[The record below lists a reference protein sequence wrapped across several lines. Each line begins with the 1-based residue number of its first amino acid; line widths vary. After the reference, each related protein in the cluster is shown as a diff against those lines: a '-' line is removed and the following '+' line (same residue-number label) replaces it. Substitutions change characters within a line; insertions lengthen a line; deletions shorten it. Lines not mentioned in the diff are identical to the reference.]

1 MRKIRKWVKSIVQGL
16 LWAAIPTVAAWLL
29 LQYSGQLTLW
39 IGTYFEMDLQ
49 TIDQVAEAMDQLKT
63 AAITLPWVAILC
75 AALCWGCL
83 WRAAIQSK
91 AGRAVLTV
99 LGILLLLPATVGVLW
114 LTKINGIQLGAL
126 LESVLPMLKEV
137 L

>member
-1 MRKIRKWVKSIVQGL
+1 MGEIRKWIKSILRGL
-16 LWAAIPTVAAWLL
+16 MWSAIPGVAAWLL
-29 LQYSGQLTLW
+29 LRYCSDLTLW
-39 IGTYFEMDLQ
+39 IGGRFGLDEQ
-49 TIDQVAEAMDQLKT
+49 TVRQVADAMGQLKT
-63 AAITLPWVAILC
+63 AVIRLPWAVLLGAGLG
-75 AALCWGCL
+75 WGCL